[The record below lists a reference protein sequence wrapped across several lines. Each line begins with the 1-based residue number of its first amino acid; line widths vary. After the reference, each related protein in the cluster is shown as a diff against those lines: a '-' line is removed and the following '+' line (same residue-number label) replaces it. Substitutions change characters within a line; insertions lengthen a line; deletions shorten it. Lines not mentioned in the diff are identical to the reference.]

1 MTVSEHPVVDPS
13 PTAAPIH
20 VDARTLEEVMAG
32 LPKTPASPPEVL
44 ELKPNTAAEATEGP
58 TAQISPTAY
67 VEMTKPN
74 GEKFLSP
81 KANVEHYESKGYTA
95 GAEQDIPDLVA
106 YWAEKAA
113 GPAEAAPTA
122 PAASPP

>member
-20 VDARTLEEVMAG
+20 VDARTLEEVMTG
-32 LPKTPASPPEVL
+32 LPQTPASPPEVL
-44 ELKPNTAAEATEGP
+44 ELKPNTVAEATSGP
-58 TAQISPTAY
+58 SEQISPTAY

-74 GEKFLSP
+74 GDKFLAP
-81 KANVEHYESKGYTA
+81 KANVEHYKSKGFTE
-95 GAEQDIPDLVA
+95 GSEQDIPDLSA

-113 GPAEAAPTA
+113 GSAASSA
-122 PAASPP
+122 PAAPPP